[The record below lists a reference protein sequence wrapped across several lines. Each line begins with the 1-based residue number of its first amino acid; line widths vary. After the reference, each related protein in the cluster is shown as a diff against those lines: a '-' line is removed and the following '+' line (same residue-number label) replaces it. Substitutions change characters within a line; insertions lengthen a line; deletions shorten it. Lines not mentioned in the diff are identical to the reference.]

1 MSRKKRGKAAGASFA
16 PSPNPSPGS
25 QIPIPVVPSLL
36 AGAAGRDSEASAG
49 EPAGAPEVLSAAPS
63 AETPSAE
70 RYVSTEQASAEPP
83 SADAPS
89 AGPALAPSEADAPSQ
104 RPSTAP
110 EAPRAALARADTPI
124 VGTDTPITGE
134 ILKRV
139 RESKGVTLKEI
150 SDKTRIGR
158 RNLEAL
164 EEERFEELPDAKI
177 YIRGFVRC
185 LALELGLDPERVTT
199 SYLVRWDHWY
209 EGQNFPK
216 KRALRGRP

>member
-1 MSRKKRGKAAGASFA
+1 MSRKKRGKAPGASFA
-16 PSPNPSPGS
+16 PGPTA
-25 QIPIPVVPSLL
+25 QIPMPEP
-36 AGAAGRDSEASAG
+36 APASAQG
-49 EPAGAPEVLSAAPS
+49 PAPASAAEPAQAASAPEPLESAASPTADGAPPEPDAAP
-63 AETPSAE
+63 APPDARPSA
-70 RYVSTEQASAEPP
+70 PP
-83 SADAPS
+83 
-89 AGPALAPSEADAPSQ
+89 E
-104 RPSTAP
+104 
-110 EAPRAALARADTPI
+110 PRAALARADTPI

-164 EEERFEELPDAKI
+164 EEERFDELPDAKI

>member
-1 MSRKKRGKAAGASFA
+1 M
-16 PSPNPSPGS
+16 P
-25 QIPIPVVPSLL
+25 
-36 AGAAGRDSEASAG
+36 
-49 EPAGAPEVLSAAPS
+49 EPA
-63 AETPSAE
+63 
-70 RYVSTEQASAEPP
+70 R
-83 SADAPS
+83 
-89 AGPALAPSEADAPSQ
+89 PSEAPPAEAAREAAAPESLPSTTAEVEVPVTDATPAPAEPE
-104 RPSTAP
+104 RPSPRPSAPP

-164 EEERFEELPDAKI
+164 EEERFDELPDAKI

>member
-1 MSRKKRGKAAGASFA
+1 MPVPAPANAPEAPPAAEADQQSAASEASSAEPQSAELQSAEPQSAEPIAPKAEVPLTPPEAEA
-16 PSPNPSPGS
+16 PSPR
-25 QIPIPVVPSLL
+25 PSL
-36 AGAAGRDSEASAG
+36 
-49 EPAGAPEVLSAAPS
+49 P
-63 AETPSAE
+63 
-70 RYVSTEQASAEPP
+70 
-83 SADAPS
+83 
-89 AGPALAPSEADAPSQ
+89 
-104 RPSTAP
+104 P